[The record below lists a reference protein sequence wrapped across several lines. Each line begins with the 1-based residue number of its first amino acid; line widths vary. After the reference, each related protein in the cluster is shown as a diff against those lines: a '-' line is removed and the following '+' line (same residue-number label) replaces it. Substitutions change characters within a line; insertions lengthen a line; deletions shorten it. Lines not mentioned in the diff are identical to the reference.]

1 MTAPRDRF
9 DLLFVPTDGGHV
21 LPDAAARSLLRQLA
35 TLQLAVP
42 FDEAVAA
49 TWVEVYLQPGPAA
62 HLLFVEGPAPDVGP
76 PFLEGVFRFSE
87 TRTEPPFGDAPPCAV
102 SLELRGAAF
111 PDVLGTFRQ
120 RIAEVLGMRVALHRR
135 SHEALPPHRVVPDS
149 EKRVVPEKA
158 PSPGSTR
165 GAVGVRIEEF

>member
-1 MTAPRDRF
+1 MSTPRDRH
-9 DLLFVPTDGGHV
+9 DLLLVPTDGGHV

-42 FDEAVAA
+42 TDEAVAA
-49 TWVEVYLQPGPAA
+49 RWVEIYLQPGPAA
-62 HLLFVEGPAPDVGP
+62 HLVFVEGPAPDDEAA
-76 PFLEGVFRFSE
+76 FLEGVFRFADE
-87 TRTEPPFGDAPPCAV
+87 RTPLPFGDGPPVAV

-120 RIAEVLGMRVALHRR
+120 RVAEALGMRLALHRR
-135 SHEALPPHRVVPDS
+135 PHESLPPHREVP
-149 EKRVVPEKA
+149 EAERRVVPEKA
-158 PSPGSTR
+158 PKAASTR

>member
-1 MTAPRDRF
+1 MTTARDRH
-9 DLLFVPTDGGHV
+9 DLLLVPTDGGHV

-42 FDEAVAA
+42 VDEAIAA

-62 HLLFVEGPAPDVGP
+62 HLVFVEGPAPEGAP

-87 TRTEPPFGDAPPCAV
+87 MRTPPPFGDGAPCAV

-120 RIAEVLGMRVALHRR
+120 RIAEVLGMRLSLYRR
-135 SHEALPPHRVVPDS
+135 PHASLPPHREVPESERRVVPD
-149 EKRVVPEKA
+149 KA
-158 PSPGSTR
+158 PSPASTR
-165 GAVGVRIEEF
+165 GAVGVRVEEF